1 MDRMNAYR
9 PISVIAFA
17 ITIVLSLPLVG
28 GFFGRL
34 HPALDSFAHFRVH
47 LAVLLILFALLSLTG
62 TFWRQGLAAI
72 AFGVAAITTV
82 TGSSFLPG
90 LGPVQAAFQPKDD
103 AGPVYRLLHM
113 NLRFDNPEPG
123 RVLSLIGRLRPDV
136 ITLNE
141 VSAIWAEKLDL
152 ISSAYPYRIVCTME
166 NRAGGVAILSL
177 RPFAED
183 NAATCIDGGTFA
195 VATVDLGG
203 RFLEIG
209 ALHLHWPW
217 PFNQSRQIA
226 GLAEPLGAMAETAL
240 LAGDLNA
247 TPWSA
252 AAARIVEAGA
262 MTPVGP
268 VGPTWLYRLLPES
281 LRFAGLPIDQ
291 VFAKGDVVVH
301 SAHTLEA
308 AGSDHL
314 PVLVEFSLRPVAP
327 APTRDAQTATAFLR
341 SAASGS

>member
-1 MDRMNAYR
+1 MRRSN
-9 PISVIAFA
+9 
-17 ITIVLSLPLVG
+17 
-28 GFFGRL
+28 
-34 HPALDSFAHFRVH
+34 
-47 LAVLLILFALLSLTG
+47 
-62 TFWRQGLAAI
+62 
-72 AFGVAAITTV
+72 
-82 TGSSFLPG
+82 
-90 LGPVQAAFQPKDD
+90 PKDE

-123 RVLSLIGRLRPDV
+123 KVLSLIGRLRPDV

-141 VSAIWAEKLDL
+141 VSAMWREKLDL
-152 ISSAYPYRIVCTME
+152 LSSAYPYRIVCTIE

-177 RPFAED
+177 RPFAEKE
-183 NAATCIDGGTFA
+183 AARCIDGGTFA

-217 PFNQSRQIA
+217 PFDQSRQID
-226 GLAEPLGAMAETAL
+226 GLAGPLGAMAETAL

-252 AAARIVEAGA
+252 ATARIVEAGA

-268 VGPTWLYRLLPES
+268 VGPTWLYRQLPES

-291 VFAKGDVVVH
+291 IFAKGDVLMH
-301 SAHTLEA
+301 SARTLEA

-314 PVLVEFSLRPVAP
+314 PVLVEFSLKAAEPEE
-327 APTRDAQTATAFLR
+327 DAQTATAFLR
-341 SAASGS
+341 PAAPES